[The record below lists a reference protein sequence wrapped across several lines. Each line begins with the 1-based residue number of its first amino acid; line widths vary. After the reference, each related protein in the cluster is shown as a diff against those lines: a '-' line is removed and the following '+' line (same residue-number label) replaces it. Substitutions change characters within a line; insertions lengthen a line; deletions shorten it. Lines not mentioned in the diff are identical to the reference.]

1 MPTIFRLDASI
12 RKDGSVTRA
21 IADTLES
28 ALVSELGDAT
38 ITHREV
44 GLAPLPSTAW
54 AESAFAG
61 YTPEDQRSSQQKQAQ
76 GLASELADEL
86 IGADALIFAIPLYN
100 FGVSQHAKAWVD
112 LLLTDPRFA
121 PGAPKLLAGRPAY
134 LITAK
139 GGGYSVGTP
148 RHGWDHATGWLMRIL
163 VDVLALNVQLIE
175 SELTLA
181 DVNPA
186 MAGLRDLAAQNLQNA
201 HGAAA
206 EHGKQLAFQLGSA
219 TAAAA

>member
-1 MPTIFRLDASI
+1 MKTIFRLDASI

-28 ALVSELGDAT
+28 TLLAELDDAAV
-38 ITHREV
+38 IRREV
-44 GLAPLPSTAW
+44 GLTPLPSTAW

-61 YTPEDQRSSQQKQAQ
+61 FVPEDQRSSAQKRAQA
-76 GLASELADEL
+76 LASELADEL
-86 IGADALIFAIPLYN
+86 ARADAFIFAIPLYN
-100 FGVSQHAKAWVD
+100 FGVSQHAKIWVD

-139 GGGYSVGTP
+139 GGGYGVGAP
-148 RHGWDHATGWLMRIL
+148 RHGWDHSTGWLMRIL
-163 VDVLALNVQLIE
+163 ADVLVLDVQLIE

-181 DVNPA
+181 DVTPA
-186 MAGLRDLAAQNLQNA
+186 MASLRDLAAQNLENA

-206 EHGKQLAFQLGSA
+206 DHGRRLALRFA
-219 TAAAA
+219 VAAAAE